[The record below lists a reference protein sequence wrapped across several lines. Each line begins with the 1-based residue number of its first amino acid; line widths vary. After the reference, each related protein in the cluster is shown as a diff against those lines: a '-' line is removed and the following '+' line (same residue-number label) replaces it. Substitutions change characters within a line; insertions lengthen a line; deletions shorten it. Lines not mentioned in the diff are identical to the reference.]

1 MCALG
6 RVVFPRS
13 TESAVDWSEIESRL
27 RDVSNS
33 FDGSC
38 DLTIESSVIMAD
50 DPPASIIHS
59 ASIEPIASVANSL
72 QASNDLSAATPC
84 DSFDKLSPLAAVFS
98 NRS

>member
-1 MCALG
+1 MG
-6 RVVFPRS
+6 RVVFPRL

-33 FDGSC
+33 FDASS
-38 DLTIESSVIMAD
+38 DLTIEPSVIMAI
-50 DPPASIIHS
+50 DPPAFIIHS

-72 QASNDLSAATPC
+72 PASNDLSAATPC
-84 DSFDKLSPLAAVFS
+84 DSFGKLSPLAAIIS